1 MKPYYAK
8 QIIEFNEE
16 GKKFI
21 KLDAEWILG
30 IENDAELGKQVR
42 NKMIDK
48 IKELDEYTEKLKKDL
63 L

>member
-16 GKKFI
+16 DKKFI

-30 IENDAELGKQVR
+30 IENDTELGKQVR
-42 NKMIDK
+42 NKMLDK
-48 IKELDEYTEKLKKDL
+48 IKELDEYTEKLKNNL
-63 L
+63 